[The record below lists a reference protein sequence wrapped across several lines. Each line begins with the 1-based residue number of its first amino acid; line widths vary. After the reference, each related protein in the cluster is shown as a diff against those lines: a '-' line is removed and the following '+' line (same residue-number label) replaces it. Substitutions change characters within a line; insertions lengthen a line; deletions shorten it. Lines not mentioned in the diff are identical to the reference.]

1 MGFFK
6 TYLVFV
12 KMDGDDFIY
21 RNTKTNTLETHKE
34 IVLTARGNV
43 KESKEQRKE
52 RRQKK
57 FKENI
62 NEYLDSVKKE
72 AFEDPKYETFA
83 KPAKYNIGKKSGEA
97 VFTREK
103 GESPRSIVNKWSLI
117 RYRGNPLS
125 KHSPKKGITKEEHSK
140 AQGVY
145 KSKEGKAINPSAR
158 HIILR
163 TSVIHH
169 SPGYKYQLRDFIYT
183 RYYGKIQNNQLLT
196 LRRFAFPAE
205 DNIIRPVQFN
215 ASGKPFRTGQAALA
229 TAVTWMGEKPG
240 NSMKEILK
248 FNVGFK
254 WKEATSE
261 LQTIN
266 SQPRDR
272 GKIGSFI
279 DSSPIA
285 QRIEGGLAGESAT
298 QTRRRQKQGGSW
310 DPMKQTYP
318 NHELAPLNIIKQV
331 QVREA
336 GLNFSQEFSL
346 KFHYDLKGIP
356 GVSPKIAFLDVLA
369 NLLVMTYNQAP
380 FWGGAVRYTGG
391 GKIGKPFGDLKK
403 LQSGDIKGFMSSVVN
418 DLSSSITK
426 GVKDIMKG
434 GDSKILN
441 NVLGGAMMDLLGGPQ
456 GGEVAKAFLTGD
468 PTGNWHLTIGNPLNP
483 IAVIGNLICT
493 DTEFSFDGPLGYE
506 DFPSKLDVTIKL
518 KPGRPRDKAD
528 IESMFNAGRGR
539 LYIAEDGALDPSVS
553 YDVDAY
559 GKIYGDK
566 NNNLARKAANFGNG

>member
-1 MGFFK
+1 MGFFND
-6 TYLVFV
+6 LIFV
-12 KMDGDDFIY
+12 RMDGDDWVY
-21 RNTKTNTLETHKE
+21 RNIKAKTLEVHKQR
-34 IVLTARGNV
+34 VLLARGNP
-43 KESKEQRKE
+43 KESKEQRQE
-52 RRQKK
+52 RIKK
-57 FKENI
+57 QTDEI
-62 NEYLDSVKKE
+62 IGEYLDSVKKE
-72 AFEDPKYETFA
+72 VFELPKYETFA

-97 VFTREK
+97 VFIREK

-125 KHSPKKGITKEEHSK
+125 KHTPKTGITKEEHGK

-145 KSKEGKAINPSAR
+145 RSKDGKAINPSAR
-158 HIILR
+158 HIVLR
-163 TSVIHH
+163 TSVLHY

-205 DNIIRPVQFN
+205 DNIINPIQFN
-215 ASGKPFRTGQAALA
+215 SSGKPFRTGQAALA

-248 FNVGFK
+248 FSVGFK

-298 QTRRRQKQGGSW
+298 QTRRRQQQGGSW
-310 DPMKQTYP
+310 DPMTQTYP

-369 NLLVMTYNQAP
+369 NLLVLTYNQAP

-391 GKIGKPFGDLKK
+391 GKKGKPFGDLKK
-403 LQSGDIKGFMSSVVN
+403 LQSGDIKGFMSSVVS

-468 PTGNWHLTIGNPLNP
+468 PTGNWHLTVGNPLNP